1 MTKRHRG
8 LTPSEAKE
16 ISALLEAMRAELGD
30 AARDARAELAEL
42 IGLWD
47 EVLGDMAGGGPQSG
61 RTIKVEPEAGQAT
74 WPLPPSQPTP
84 TGLETMSR
92 ADVARL
98 LRTSV
103 STIQRMEK
111 DNRLPKPLKTGP
123 RSRRHLVKDVNALIE
138 SPKWLCVDTCSL
150 RILPSRSTTRN
161 SLRP

>member
-1 MTKRHRG
+1 MTKQRRG
-8 LTPSEAKE
+8 LALTPSERRE
-16 ISALLEAMRAELGD
+16 IAALLEVVRAELAD
-30 AARDARAELAEL
+30 AARDARGELAGL
-42 IGLWD
+42 LGLWD
-47 EVLGDMAGGGPQSG
+47 EVIGDMAEGGTTSQSTRTAAQPAAPEPQ
-61 RTIKVEPEAGQAT
+61 
-74 WPLPPSQPTP
+74 P

-138 SPKWLCVDTCSL
+138 RLEAERDAQQRRRL
-150 RILPSRSTTRN
+150 H
-161 SLRP
+161 